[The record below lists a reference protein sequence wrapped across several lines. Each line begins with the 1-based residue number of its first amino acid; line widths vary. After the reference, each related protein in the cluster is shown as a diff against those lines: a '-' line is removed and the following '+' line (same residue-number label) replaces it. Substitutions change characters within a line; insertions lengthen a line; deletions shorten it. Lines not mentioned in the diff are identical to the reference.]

1 MAKVGDGRKLKDF
14 YIGIYVTYAAQGC
27 KFLLSE
33 HCPTL
38 GLDRSDLVLNR
49 SLGRVSPIGA
59 PRQGENG
66 MEERPRAADDYAAIR
81 ARMEELKR
89 EREAEEKRAKRAAV
103 EEEKLRR
110 ISAELRSRVIPRR
123 WPV

>member
-1 MAKVGDGRKLKDF
+1 M
-14 YIGIYVTYAAQGC
+14 
-27 KFLLSE
+27 
-33 HCPTL
+33 L
-38 GLDRSDLVLNR
+38 GPDRSDLVLSR
-49 SLGRVSPIGA
+49 SLGVLPQIGA
-59 PRQGENG
+59 QSQGGNG
-66 MEERPRAADDYAAIR
+66 MEEWPRAADDFVTIR

-110 ISAELRSRVIPRR
+110 ISEELRSRVIPRR

>member
-1 MAKVGDGRKLKDF
+1 
-14 YIGIYVTYAAQGC
+14 
-27 KFLLSE
+27 
-33 HCPTL
+33 
-38 GLDRSDLVLNR
+38 
-49 SLGRVSPIGA
+49 
-59 PRQGENG
+59 

-110 ISAELRSRVIPRR
+110 ISEELRSRVFRVGGRFNGHLASVSPPSAGANVMSGAGSI
-123 WPV
+123 